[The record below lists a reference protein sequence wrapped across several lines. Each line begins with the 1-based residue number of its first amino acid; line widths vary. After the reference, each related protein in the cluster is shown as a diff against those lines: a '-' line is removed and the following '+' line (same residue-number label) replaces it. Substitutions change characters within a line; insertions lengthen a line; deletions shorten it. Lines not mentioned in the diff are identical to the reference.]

1 MTENTDASQRVLVLG
16 CGMQGR
22 AVVHDLARSSQIGQV
37 VCADVV
43 LGAAEACADRYGH
56 GKAVAHQL
64 DAAEPGALQRL
75 LAEGFTVVVDMMP
88 RQFIPAVVEAAMA
101 SGTHVVNT
109 YYDYDLRER
118 AGAIQAAGITVLPE
132 MGMDPGIDL
141 VLYRHALSGL
151 EAVEELLSF
160 GGAIPT
166 PEADTNPLHYK
177 ISWTWEGVL
186 NSYDRGCVQVI
197 DGRRVT
203 LPSER
208 IFEAE
213 NLQPCRIDGVGLF
226 EGTPNGDAA
235 HYTDRLG
242 LTGQL
247 RKAGRY
253 AVRWPGHGAIWDVWK
268 KLGFL
273 EEQPVPGLPGGICP
287 RQFLRHHLEPR
298 LQYASGEKDQ
308 VVIHLE
314 AVGRHDGRRVRQSA
328 TVVDTAD
335 LETGLTATART
346 VGFPAAIGALFLLDG
361 TLTTRGLLSP
371 LEHVPVE
378 PFIAALQAR
387 GITVQRQ
394 LDPA

>member
-1 MTENTDASQRVLVLG
+1 MTQRLADSKRVLVLG

-22 AVVHDLARSSQIGQV
+22 AVVHDLTRSPQIEQV
-37 VCADVV
+37 VCADAVF
-43 LGAAEACADRYGH
+43 ASAEACAARHGH
-56 GKAVAHQL
+56 GKAVARQL

-75 LAEGFTVVVDMMP
+75 LAEGFAVVVDMMP
-88 RQFIPAVVEAAMA
+88 RQFIPAVVDAAMA

-109 YYDYDLRER
+109 YYDYDLRDR
-118 AGAIQAAGITVLPE
+118 AADIAASGIAVLPE

-141 VLYRHALSGL
+141 VLYREALSGL
-151 EAVEELLSF
+151 EQVEELLSF

-186 NSYDRGCVQVI
+186 NSYDRGCVHVV
-197 DGRRVT
+197 DGRRET
-203 LPSER
+203 LPAER
-208 IFEAE
+208 IFEAA
-213 NLQPCRIDGVGLF
+213 NLQPCHIAGLGRF

-253 AVRWPGHGAIWDVWK
+253 AVRWPGHGAVWDVWK
-268 KLGFL
+268 KLGFFDP
-273 EEQPVPGLPGGICP
+273 QPVPGLPGGVSP
-287 RQFLRHHLEPR
+287 RQFLQRHLEPR
-298 LQYASGEKDQ
+298 LQYAEGEKDQ
-308 VVIHLE
+308 VIVRVE
-314 AVGRHDGRRVRQSA
+314 AVGVKAGRRVRQSA

-335 LETGLTATART
+335 LTTGLSATART

-394 LDPA
+394 QDPA